1 MSCSKIIASGAYIP
15 SLSIPNDHFLG
26 NSFFGPDQAAIS
38 QPTDIIIKKFKAIT
52 GIEQRRYAPEG
63 MTASDMATKAAEQ
76 AILAAGIDRE
86 SIDLIILAQNYGD
99 MKFRG
104 APRDMV
110 PSLASRVKHNLGIKN
125 SNCIPYDM
133 IFGCPGW
140 LQALMQADLAI
151 RAGEASTCLI
161 IGAETLSRVLDDT
174 DRDSMIFS
182 DGAGACILQSSEDSN
197 AGIISKASRSDT
209 VLELD
214 YIYSAGT
221 NDALVKEPRFIKMM
235 GRKVYE
241 YALTNVPLAMK
252 ECFDRSGEDI
262 ADLKMIFIH
271 QANEKMDEAIVKRFF
286 DLYGIS
292 ELPPFVMPMN
302 IGLLGNSSVATVP
315 TLLHQVLAG
324 EMEGFQVSSGDLIMF
339 ASVGAG
345 MNINAVVYRW

>member
-15 SLSIPNDHFLG
+15 SLTIPNDHFLG
-26 NSFFGPDQAAIS
+26 NTFFGPDQSAIP
-38 QPTDIIIKKFKAIT
+38 QPNPIIIKKFKAIT
-52 GIEQRRYAPEG
+52 GIEERRYAPEG
-63 MTASDMATKAAEQ
+63 MTASDMATKAAKQ
-76 AILAAGIDRE
+76 AIQEAGIDPE

-99 MKFRG
+99 MKYKG

-125 SNCIPYDM
+125 PNCIPYDM

-151 RAGEASTCLI
+151 RAGEATTCLV
-161 IGAETLSRVLDDT
+161 IGAETLSRVLDAT

-182 DGAGACILQSSEDSN
+182 DGAGACILQKTVDTE
-197 AGIISKASRSDT
+197 AGILSKASRSDT
-209 VLELD
+209 LAELD

-221 NDALVKEPRFIKMM
+221 NDAEVAEPRFIKML

-252 ECFDRSGEDI
+252 ECFDRSAENI

-286 DLYGIS
+286 ELYGIS
-292 ELPPFVMPMN
+292 ELPAYVMPMN
-302 IGLLGNSSVATVP
+302 IGLLGNSSVATIP
-315 TLLHQVLAG
+315 TLLHQVLQG
-324 EMEGFQVSSGDLIMF
+324 QMEGFKLSAGDLIMF